1 MQAQRPA
8 PTHADFAVHKDHSMA
23 GRRPPARPAR
33 RTRGMD
39 DRVDYEIRAMRA
51 REARAIDDKVESE
64 IAREARE
71 SDDDTDYEISRSA
84 LIGACA
90 RARCGPCAPLARALL
105 SGEFCD

>member
-1 MQAQRPA
+1 
-8 PTHADFAVHKDHSMA
+8 
-23 GRRPPARPAR
+23 
-33 RTRGMD
+33 MD

-64 IAREARE
+64 IARPAREARE

>member
-1 MQAQRPA
+1 
-8 PTHADFAVHKDHSMA
+8 
-23 GRRPPARPAR
+23 
-33 RTRGMD
+33 MD

-51 REARAIDDKVESE
+51 REARAIDDKVVSE

-90 RARCGPCAPLARALL
+90 RARCRPCAPLARALL